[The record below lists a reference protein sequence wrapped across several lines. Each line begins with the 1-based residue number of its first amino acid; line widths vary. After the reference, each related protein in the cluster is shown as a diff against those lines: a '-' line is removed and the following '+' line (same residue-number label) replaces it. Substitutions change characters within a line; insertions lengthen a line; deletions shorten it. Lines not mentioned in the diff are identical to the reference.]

1 VSDSTHDSGPTSG
14 GPVAGG
20 RNHYIDFLRAF
31 SLLVVVAWHWVFTI
45 IIWKEDG
52 PHATNPIGFT
62 KGLFFATW
70 LLQVMPL
77 FFYVGGYSHLKSW
90 QKAQQRGDNIWRFV
104 WARVKRLAIPALALL
119 GVWTA
124 AGIALGINFDLEWIG
139 KLVVLIVSP
148 LWFMA
153 VYLMLVAMLPI
164 FLWLHRRFDV
174 IVLVF
179 FGGLA
184 GAVDILR
191 FRYGYEWLGLI
202 NMVFVWGLC
211 HQLGFFYDRLA
222 AATRRVDWALLWA
235 GLFGLAGLVF
245 SGLYPG
251 SMVGVPGERSNMAP
265 PTLCIVALVLFQAG
279 VAEVLRPSM
288 ERRLPRPQWTQVN
301 EVINRFS
308 MPLFLFHT
316 TGMALSRAVSYA
328 IAGGENE
335 ATKPTGWWWLSRP
348 LSFVLPLLFTMP
360 VILLFGRRW
369 VKPDK
374 KGPDR
379 NRPGTDRAGRDRACT
394 AAKALPSATST

>member
-1 VSDSTHDSGPTSG
+1 MSDSTHGTAPVTSE
-14 GPVAGG
+14 
-20 RNHYIDFLRAF
+20 RNNYVDFLRAF
-31 SLLVVVAWHWVFTI
+31 SLLVVVAWHWIFTI
-45 IIWKEDG
+45 IIWKDDG

-62 KGLFFATW
+62 RGLFYATW

-77 FFYVGGYSHLKSW
+77 FFYVGGYSHFVSW
-90 QKAQQRGDNIWRFV
+90 TKAQQRGESIWHFV
-104 WARVKRLAIPALALL
+104 WARSKRLAVPALALL
-119 GVWTA
+119 GVWIA
-124 AGIALGINFDLEWIG
+124 AGIALGIIFDLRWIG
-139 KLVVLIVSP
+139 KAVVLVVSP
-148 LWFMA
+148 LWFMG

-164 FLWLHRRFDV
+164 FLWLHRRYDV
-174 IVLVF
+174 IVIVW

-191 FRYGYEWLGLI
+191 FRYGYDWLGLV

-211 HQLGFFYDRLA
+211 HQLGFFYERLV
-222 AATRRVDWALLWA
+222 AATRRADWSLLWA
-235 GLFGLAGLVF
+235 GFFGLSGLVW

-279 VAEVLRPSM
+279 VAETMRPAMDARLLR
-288 ERRLPRPQWTQVN
+288 RRWARVN

-348 LSFVLPLLFTMP
+348 ISFVLPLLFTMP

-369 VKPDK
+369 VKPAK
-374 KGPDR
+374 SP
-379 NRPGTDRAGRDRACT
+379 PLT
-394 AAKALPSATST
+394 AAT